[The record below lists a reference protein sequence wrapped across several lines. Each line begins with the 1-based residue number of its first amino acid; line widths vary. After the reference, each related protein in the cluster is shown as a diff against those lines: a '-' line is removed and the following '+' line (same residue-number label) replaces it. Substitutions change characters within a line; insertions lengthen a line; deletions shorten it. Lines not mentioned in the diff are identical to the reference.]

1 MREVSDGMR
10 TPIQIVVI
18 RDRGDRRTDV
28 YVDTLRLAFEG
39 SAAGVGSPSTYLSGA
54 VDLGIR
60 VLEPA
65 KELEEADVGRLAGG
79 ARHTIVVVIGA
90 SSNRSK
96 MLERRVGTDH
106 MVRVAAPPP
115 MSSGKIQDDKATDGV
130 EPAFAPVVST
140 LRVMQRARRVLLG
153 WVGGCECADGGL
165 KLFISHAKIDGVAMA
180 KSLIGVLRQ
189 LREADRD
196 PSGFAYFY
204 DDEHIEPGSM
214 WSEVL
219 KAEAG
224 HSMLI
229 ALRTEAY
236 EGRYWCRQ
244 EFLRAESRGMPI
256 LVVDLRREQ
265 YHDCSLLPF
274 DVVPSV
280 RVHDGNLIRVVLHA
294 MAVHLRALRV
304 QSEAPR
310 GVKVLPHRPSVYSLG
325 GVCQLATSNQT
336 IAYPGPRLP
345 DTYTRA
351 VQPILERGAL
361 RVDLVTFDELAGA

>member
-1 MREVSDGMR
+1 M
-10 TPIQIVVI
+10 QIVVI
-18 RDRGDRRTDV
+18 RDQGCRRTDI
-28 YVDTLRLAFEG
+28 YLDTLRLAFEG
-39 SAAGVGSPSTYLSGA
+39 SAGGVGSPSAYLADA

-65 KELEEADVGRLAGG
+65 KELGGSEVERLVGG

-90 SSNRSK
+90 SSGRSK
-96 MLERRVGTDH
+96 MFEEWVGSGH
-106 MVRVAAPPP
+106 VVWVAEPPR
-115 MSSGKIQDDKATDGV
+115 MSSGEIQGDKATDGV
-130 EPAFAPVVST
+130 EPAFAPVIAT
-140 LRVMQRARRVLLG
+140 LRVMQRARRVLLDYI
-153 WVGGCECADGGL
+153 GGYEDVDGGL

-180 KSLIGVLRQ
+180 KSLIGILRQ
-189 LREADRD
+189 LRDADGD

-204 DDEHIEPGSM
+204 DDEHIEPGSV

-219 KAEAG
+219 KSEAG
-224 HSMLI
+224 QSMLI
-229 ALRTEAY
+229 ALRTESY
-236 EGRYWCRQ
+236 EGRYWCRR

-265 YHDCSLLPF
+265 YHDYSLLPF
-274 DVVPSV
+274 DAVPSV

-304 QSEAPR
+304 RSEAPR

-325 GVCQLATSNQT
+325 GVCQLAGGNQR

-345 DTYTRA
+345 DTYMQA
-351 VQPILERGAL
+351 VRPILDRGTS
-361 RVDLVTFDELAGA
+361 RVDLVTFDELAGG

>member
-1 MREVSDGMR
+1 MLEVSDGIR

-18 RDRGDRRTDV
+18 RDQGDRRTDV

-39 SAAGVGSPSTYLSGA
+39 SAGGAGSPSAYLAEA

-65 KELEEADVGRLAGG
+65 TELGRADVKRLAGG
-79 ARHTIVVVIGA
+79 ARHTIVVVIGT
-90 SSNRSK
+90 SSNRSR
-96 MLERRVGTDH
+96 MLEEWVDSAYF
-106 MVRVAAPPP
+106 VWVAEPPP
-115 MSSGKIQDDKATDGV
+115 MSSGEIQGDKAPDGV
-130 EPAFAPVVST
+130 EPAFAPVIAT
-140 LRVMQRARRVLLG
+140 LRVMQRARRVLLDYI
-153 WVGGCECADGGL
+153 GGCHCADGGL

-189 LREADRD
+189 LREADGD

-204 DDEHIEPGSM
+204 DDEHIQPGSV

-224 HSMLI
+224 QSVLI

-236 EGRYWCRQ
+236 ERRYWCRR

-304 QSEAPR
+304 RSEVPR

-325 GVCQLATSNQT
+325 GVCQMSGGDQK

-345 DTYTRA
+345 DTYMQA
-351 VQPILERGAL
+351 VRPILERGTS
-361 RVDLVTFDELAGA
+361 RVDLVTFDELAGG